1 MSETES
7 NKQGALQKMEILVAA
22 LAAIAACAGVI
33 FGHGEIFDFCV
44 SHCVVSP
51 TATATASPLP
61 SATFTFIPVTPVATT
76 PVPPTATGT
85 PVPPTPTATA
95 TATRTATPADS
106 HASLRPGDDWEQN
119 CISAQIWSFYSLEGE
134 TPSQNDGCYVLLKW
148 GVSALDGNLN
158 IFTQNSRT
166 PTLVGIMVPLP
177 QNVSVSFSLDVNA
190 LENAEFWA
198 GIAESS
204 TIPAGKYLFAKGDG
218 YFDLMNVENVRYPT
232 FIARY
237 HAYGNPTHYRF
248 TMTVEG
254 TKFEISRDGYSGDMF
269 SPLPIPFAPRYLFL
283 GYRTHAGEG
292 AVDIDLSIRNLEIR

>member
-1 MSETES
+1 MPEKEEE
-7 NKQGALQKMEILVAA
+7 KLMVWEKIVIPLV
-22 LAAIAACAGVI
+22 LGVITVI
-33 FGHGEIFDFCV
+33 FGTGKIFEWYTAHSDSTPVAVEATSPF
-44 SHCVVSP
+44 P
-51 TATATASPLP
+51 TATFVFP
-61 SATFTFIPVTPVATT
+61 SVTQ
-76 PVPPTATGT
+76 VPPTATET